1 MITDANTASITG
13 TKQFE
18 HLVSTG
24 GYIITAAGRPLIQ
37 DNVHEPF
44 IPASTIKIATSLAAL
59 EILGP
64 NYRYKTAF
72 YLSDDA
78 VLCIKGYGDP
88 SLTSEAIEEIV
99 LALKKR
105 SIRSISAI
113 VLDDTLFQNAE
124 SNDWGGNSDN
134 PYDAPNSAL
143 AVNYNSIALRKHG
156 NGTITTGEKQTP
168 YIPLM
173 DEIGQHLKP
182 GLHRV
187 NVAAFSRPSQI
198 NHSLRYAGQLFKAI
212 LLREGIEVRGSFRK
226 GQIDAKSQPIY
237 TYSNPKTLEDVIREC
252 LKYSNNFIAN
262 QLFLTAGLVRYGYPA
277 TWKKARRT
285 MNEFLSESLGLSANS
300 YSIWEGSG
308 LSRKNAVTPAF
319 LAAVLEVFKPYGF
332 LLPKNSHGFI
342 KSGTMSD
349 VYSYAGYFSSQERL
363 DPFVILLNQNRNT
376 REELLV
382 KLHRLYQ
389 EYVGDRQS
397 RPFGNAN

>member
-134 PYDAPNSAL
+134 PYDAPNS
-143 AVNYNSIALRKHG
+143 
-156 NGTITTGEKQTP
+156 
-168 YIPLM
+168 
-173 DEIGQHLKP
+173 
-182 GLHRV
+182 
-187 NVAAFSRPSQI
+187 
-198 NHSLRYAGQLFKAI
+198 
-212 LLREGIEVRGSFRK
+212 
-226 GQIDAKSQPIY
+226 
-237 TYSNPKTLEDVIREC
+237 
-252 LKYSNNFIAN
+252 
-262 QLFLTAGLVRYGYPA
+262 
-277 TWKKARRT
+277 
-285 MNEFLSESLGLSANS
+285 
-300 YSIWEGSG
+300 
-308 LSRKNAVTPAF
+308 
-319 LAAVLEVFKPYGF
+319 
-332 LLPKNSHGFI
+332 
-342 KSGTMSD
+342 
-349 VYSYAGYFSSQERL
+349 
-363 DPFVILLNQNRNT
+363 
-376 REELLV
+376 
-382 KLHRLYQ
+382 
-389 EYVGDRQS
+389 
-397 RPFGNAN
+397 